1 MFYRMVLSSWWKT
14 VLLASYILSYRIS
27 LNVPSKAGHLTL
39 PRVDSG
45 IGQELDPDE
54 NKIIL
59 FSVTDLPELLSADLS
74 VPVSVK
80 EGECLLQ
87 ALHLRVADV
96 TVRAGLVCHDVH
108 VTITCHAPVTC
119 HVSQTCDAEMREKFN
134 LKIVPA
140 AV

>member
-45 IGQELDPDE
+45 IGQEVWIRM
-54 NKIIL
+54 NIIL
-59 FSVTDLPELLSADLS
+59 ISVTDLPELLSADLS

-80 EGECLLQ
+80 EGESLLQ

-119 HVSQTCDAEMREKFN
+119 HVSQTCDAEMRERFN

>member
-1 MFYRMVLSSWWKT
+1 M
-14 VLLASYILSYRIS
+14 
-27 LNVPSKAGHLTL
+27 N
-39 PRVDSG
+39 
-45 IGQELDPDE
+45 
-54 NKIIL
+54 IIL
-59 FSVTDLPELLSADLS
+59 ISVTDLPELLSADLS